1 MQLSSFGDQV
11 VDILGRAW
19 DKLPQLL
26 LTFLLGYI
34 VMKLVLALIGGLIKV
49 SRAKQ
54 ALKDILLSVVSLAL
68 WLLLVAALLQQVGLT
83 QLAFALSGF
92 VAVAGLA
99 VTAGASSL
107 VQDLIS
113 GVFLAQDPDFNVGD
127 VLKVGEIEGT
137 IEKMD
142 ARKIRLRDGDGQL
155 HVLPNSTFDKA
166 PWIVLKKRGGKS

>member
-1 MQLSSFGDQV
+1 MDLTSFGDRIWQLV
-11 VDILGRAW
+11 GAAWERA
-19 DKLPQLL
+19 PQLL
-26 LTFLLGYI
+26 LTFIVGYFLI
-34 VMKLVLALIGGLIKV
+34 KIVLAVVSSLIKV

-68 WLLLVAALLQQVGLT
+68 WLLLIAALLQQMGLT

-92 VAVAGLA
+92 VAIAGLA

-127 VLKVGEIEGT
+127 RLKVGDIEGA

-142 ARKIRLRDGDGQL
+142 ARKIRLRDKNGKL
-155 HVLPNSTFDKA
+155 HVLPNATFDKSS
-166 PWIVLKKRGGKS
+166 WVVIEKRK

>member
-1 MQLSSFGDQV
+1 MGLREFEDKI
-11 VDILGRAW
+11 ILLADKAV
-19 DKLPQLL
+19 DKLPQLI
-26 LTFLLGYI
+26 LTFAVGYI
-34 VMKLVLALIGGLIKV
+34 LLKVIALVISNLIRV
-49 SRAKQ
+49 SHAKQ
-54 ALKDILLSVVSLAL
+54 ALKDILMSVINIAL
-68 WLLLVAALLQQVGLT
+68 WLLLVAALLQQMGLT

-113 GVFLAQDPDFNVGD
+113 GIFLAQDPDFNVGD
-127 VLKVGEIEGT
+127 QLKIAEVEGV

-142 ARKIRLRDGDGQL
+142 ARKIRLRDKDGKL

-166 PWIVLKKRGGKS
+166 SWIVVKKR

>member
-1 MQLSSFGDQV
+1 MDSTSFVDKLASV
-11 VDILGRAW
+11 VLNAW

-26 LTFLLGYI
+26 LTFLVGFLA
-34 VMKLVLALIGGLIKV
+34 VKLFSALLSGFIRV

-54 ALKDILLSVVSLAL
+54 ALKDILMSVINVSL
-68 WLLLVAALLQQVGLT
+68 WLLLIAALLQQMGLT

-99 VTAGASSL
+99 ITAGTSSM

-113 GVFLAQDPDFNVGD
+113 GLFLAQDPDFNVGD
-127 VLKVGEIEGT
+127 RLKINEVEGI

-142 ARKIRLRDGDGQL
+142 ARKIRLRDSDKRL
-155 HVLPNSTFDKA
+155 HVIPNSTLDKSA
-166 PWIVLKKRGGKS
+166 WVVLDKK